1 MPYILEVMET
11 TMKDVEAHGWCNLK
25 IPNHEVEIDE
35 NIFDWTVKG
44 RVAFK
49 NGFVT
54 SIQKVDLI
62 QSTLQQVWRFDN
74 SDNTTSVFVQ
84 ATLRMVDV
92 RLGYDVEV
100 TLDDGRIHHFT
111 GIFRHNIVQYPFAVV
126 YNMFTEELT
135 ATVTMTTLA
144 RSTNKMIFAPATA
157 LTQVLTHSYDVTSAA
172 TGMAAWA
179 SDVFQPILLNVTTYK
194 VKFPQICYNC
204 NA

>member
-1 MPYILEVMET
+1 MDKVLCFILLLNAGLVYSQLLSTVNNVRLVNHMPYILEVMET

-111 GIFRHNIVQYPFAVV
+111 GIFRHNIVQYPFA
-126 YNMFTEELT
+126 
-135 ATVTMTTLA
+135 
-144 RSTNKMIFAPATA
+144 
-157 LTQVLTHSYDVTSAA
+157 YDVTSAA